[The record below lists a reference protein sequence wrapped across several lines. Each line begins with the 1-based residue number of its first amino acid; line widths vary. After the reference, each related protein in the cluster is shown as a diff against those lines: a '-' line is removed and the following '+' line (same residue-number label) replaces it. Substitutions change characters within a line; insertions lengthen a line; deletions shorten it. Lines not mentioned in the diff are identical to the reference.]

1 MAAPTLPDTTETPLD
16 RAVREAVEAA
26 PPLSVDDRDAV
37 ARLLSKGGAK

>member
-1 MAAPTLPDTTETPLD
+1 MAAPTAPGPTETALD

-26 PPLSVDDRDAV
+26 PPLSADDRDAV